1 MPPHLTAAAGFT
13 GHLNPTRR
21 GGHNLRRCAVKR
33 PVHALSPSPRRHRRN
48 ALLRGRKPSSS
59 SSPSPPRPTSTPK
72 RSRVEVEASCRSGL
86 CRSPWDAVPAPG
98 GEVARRLLVFFP
110 GRITEAMAEDGEEN
124 LLATVQHIV
133 QTLGSSDT
141 IRGEKD
147 KKEKRIRK
155 EKRKRKKIE
164 G

>member
-1 MPPHLTAAAGFT
+1 
-13 GHLNPTRR
+13 
-21 GGHNLRRCAVKR
+21 
-33 PVHALSPSPRRHRRN
+33 
-48 ALLRGRKPSSS
+48 
-59 SSPSPPRPTSTPK
+59 
-72 RSRVEVEASCRSGL
+72 
-86 CRSPWDAVPAPG
+86 
-98 GEVARRLLVFFP
+98 
-110 GRITEAMAEDGEEN
+110 MAEDGEEN